1 MNGKTL
7 PPYTT
12 QALIVEYKKK
22 LEKTN
27 INYNK
32 ANLLKSKIINVIESA
47 QLGSTML
54 TSAKQYFLLVLTQP
68 CCGCNNNSLKNK
80 ILNLTIVEFQIKS
93 TIECQ
98 QYDTI
103 FEHTNET
110 QDINLIKAVAVL
122 ELAEEISYNAVQNY
136 GNYKSNKQ

>member
-1 MNGKTL
+1 M
-7 PPYTT
+7 
-12 QALIVEYKKK
+12 
-22 LEKTN
+22 
-27 INYNK
+27 
-32 ANLLKSKIINVIESA
+32 NVIESA

-54 TSAKQYFLLVLTQP
+54 TSAKQYLLLVLTQP
-68 CCGCNNNSLKNK
+68 CCSCNNNSPKNK
-80 ILNLTIVEFQIKS
+80 ILNITIVGFQIKS

-122 ELAEEISYNAVQNY
+122 ELSGEISYNAVQNY
-136 GNYKSNKQ
+136 GITNQISSKTYYHYQKVYFDFLVIAATPVQKKL